1 MTTTEIRAAEIAE
14 ALTDM
19 AENGEPA
26 TPESIPAVLRDSIIA
41 STESVSYAVQAVKG
55 GRLSA
60 EDAARYFATVYTQE
74 DLGAFMDA
82 FCAAAPATYSW
93 DDDCESSAP
102 WCCPW
107 LTGAAGAARG
117 STPASLGRDAALAVY
132 EELETLTA
140 RDGTPTLSSKVAQD
154 VTYCLEHVG
163 AVIPQYLEP
172 DRDIICRACYS
183 LSGVRERLPEDEA
196 ERIISETIRETISLI
211 IPRVAGRKNS

>member
-1 MTTTEIRAAEIAE
+1 MTTTETRTAEIADTFRAMAADETPATLEAAPE
-14 ALTDM
+14 ALK
-19 AENGEPA
+19 NSFIA
-26 TPESIPAVLRDSIIA
+26 TTESI
-41 STESVSYAVQAVKG
+41 SYALQAVKN
-55 GRLSA
+55 GRLTA
-60 EDAARYFATVYTQE
+60 TEAARYFATVYTEE

-82 FCAAAPATYSW
+82 FCAAAPATYDW

-140 RDGTPTLSSKVAQD
+140 RDGTPTLSQKVAQD
-154 VTYCLEHVG
+154 VTYCLDHAG
-163 AVIPQYLEP
+163 SVIPQYLEP
-172 DRDIICRACYS
+172 DRDIICRACCS
-183 LSGVRERLPEDEA
+183 LAGVRERLPEDEA
-196 ERIISETIRETISLI
+196 ERIISETTRETISRI